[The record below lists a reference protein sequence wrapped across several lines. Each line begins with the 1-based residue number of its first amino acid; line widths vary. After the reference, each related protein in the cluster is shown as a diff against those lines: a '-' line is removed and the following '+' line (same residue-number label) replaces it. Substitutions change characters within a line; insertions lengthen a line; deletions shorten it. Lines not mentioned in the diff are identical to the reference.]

1 MQNVKILEQKESGN
15 SIVNSRSGEVAILDD
30 AGRER
35 ERYKIPYGA
44 VLTVNNDAK
53 VESGQQIAS
62 WDPHTHPVISEVDG
76 VVLFS
81 DIEESVTVTRY
92 TDEITGL
99 TDTVI
104 MDPKQRPINAKDMRP
119 IVKLVDAKGNDLK
132 IPGTDHEAHYLLSLI
147 HI

>member
-81 DIEESVTVTRY
+81 DIEEAVTVTRY

-104 MDPKQRPINAKDMRP
+104 MDPKQRPINAKDKRP
-119 IVKLVDAKGNDLK
+119 IVNHLEAKGNDLK
-132 IPGTDHEAHYLLSLI
+132 KPGTHHETHY
-147 HI
+147 